1 MSTMLISPTPVGRP
15 VSAATRRQVLQG
27 AGRLAESIAALAPDA
42 ILDGA
47 FGDQQQRYDTLSA
60 IAPTLSYSTA
70 DYTNWRDGLRLAGQA
85 FGREQ
90 QARDFVAAYEQR
102 AAALRTR
109 VEDRFPNRTAAV
121 FYPGDGGGLTAD
133 IASNQTLAAMID
145 FGFVAATGVVPSD
158 DTAIPFAPERLGDL
172 AGVDAIVLG
181 IDLGFEA
188 GARRRSSA
196 PRPPTTRCGP
206 RRCGRA
212 CPRSR
217 PGRCTRC
224 PPSSVSLPAHGDGVA
239 GLRGEH
245 AAGVTPSR

>member
-1 MSTMLISPTPVGRP
+1 MSTMLISPTPVRRPP

-27 AGRLAESIAALAPDA
+27 AGLLAESIAALAPDA

-47 FGDQQQRYDTLSA
+47 FGDQQRYDTLSA

-70 DYTNWRDGLRLAGQA
+70 NYTNWRDGLRLAGQA

-109 VEDRFPNRTAAV
+109 VEARFPNRTAAV
-121 FYPGDGGGLTAD
+121 FYPGDGGGLSAD

-145 FGFVAATGVVPSD
+145 CGFVAATGVVPTD

-188 GARRRSSA
+188 GEASFERTTSAYDPVRSS
-196 PRPPTTRCGP
+196 P
-206 RRCGRA
+206 
-212 CPRSR
+212 
-217 PGRCTRC
+217 
-224 PPSSVSLPAHGDGVA
+224 LWA
-239 GLRGEH
+239 GLPSV
-245 AAGVTPSR
+245 AAGQVYEVPAELGFPSPLTATASLDFVENTLLA